1 MDKENTLKRRLE
13 DAERIKKYLI
23 RDNAPKTKITEIKRL
38 RNYLEE
44 ELNRERV
51 TNTLTE
57 LYFGKQQD

>member
-38 RNYLEE
+38 RNYLKE

>member
-13 DAERIKKYLI
+13 DTERIKKYLI

-51 TNTLTE
+51 TNILTE